1 MATWTVQTRMAGLP
15 EDVLAV
21 LAQPDAIAC
30 WAPID
35 SDLVDFDR
43 DRVGGRRPRARAG
56 TAGGRSAEFEVVV
69 DEANDG
75 RLALAAV
82 GPIRLDVEY
91 LAVAAGDGS
100 DVQAS
105 VTVSGRGPM
114 GRILAQATDALLPRR
129 APHGG
134 QPDRLRARAGAGH
147 LTARADAGTARARCA
162 LRLVGDRLG
171 PLLGA
176 DHK

>member
-21 LAQPDAIAC
+21 LTQPDAIAR

-35 SDLVDFDR
+35 FDLVDFDR
-43 DRVGGRRPRARAG
+43 DRLAAGDRVRVQGRLAG
-56 TAGGRSAEFEVVV
+56 QSAEFEVVV

-105 VTVSGRGPM
+105 VTVSGRGLM
-114 GRILAQATDALLPRR
+114 GRILAQATDALL
-129 APHGG
+129 A
-134 QPDRLRARAGAGH
+134 AGA
-147 LTARADAGTARARCA
+147 LRTAVNRIACELEPA
-162 LRLVGDRLG
+162 L
-171 PLLGA
+171 A
-176 DHK
+176 T